1 MLSIGALSLGSTSCQ
16 PYSIYYDYQ
25 ARPRHGQVGQWPRAS
40 FLRWH
45 NELQELH
52 LALEEAKVDIVGLW
66 ALKFLIDKDELPKR
80 LVKSMYVSYLAGCFW
95 SVRFG
100 LEEAHG
106 LLPEKVNWL
115 FEKGGFVLHPDE
127 TFSVDF
133 DKVQVLNTISMLI
146 AYVGDIILY
155 AFELVQF
162 FQKLVGFML
171 IAQMNFLKTLCS
183 TLLITNY
190 PCKLWEATISNA
202 PSMVP
207 QLLAYFPSLVD
218 ILERSFDHLK
228 LRIIIKPK
236 PCIGV
241 RPLCNAQQVKLM
253 EERNMKP
260 LDSNLAA
267 LKMQ

>member
-1 MLSIGALSLGSTSCQ
+1 MLSIRALSLGSTSCQ

-25 ARPRHGQVGQWPRAS
+25 ARPRAWAGWAMAEGIIPE
-40 FLRWH
+40 
-45 NELQELH
+45 ELQELH

-80 LVKSMYVSYLAGCFW
+80 LVKSMYVSYLAGCLR

-106 LLPEKVNWL
+106 KGQLQFNWL

-127 TFSVDF
+127 TFYVDF

-162 FQKLVGFML
+162 FQKSWEESSSESLL
-171 IAQMNFLKTLCS
+171 QIQLLTALKNFVVALG

-228 LRIIIKPK
+228 R
-236 PCIGV
+236 
-241 RPLCNAQQVKLM
+241 
-253 EERNMKP
+253 
-260 LDSNLAA
+260 S
-267 LKMQ
+267 

>member
-25 ARPRHGQVGQWPRAS
+25 AQPRA
-40 FLRWH
+40 WAGWAMAEGIIPE
-45 NELQELH
+45 ELQELH

-80 LVKSMYVSYLAGCFW
+80 LVKSMYVSYLAGCFR

-106 LLPEKVNWL
+106 KGQLQFNWL

-162 FQKLVGFML
+162 FQKLHLG
-171 IAQMNFLKTLCS
+171 TSPLCEYNV
-183 TLLITNY
+183 LLHVLVSGLHVNSSD
-190 PCKLWEATISNA
+190 E
-202 PSMVP
+202 
-207 QLLAYFPSLVD
+207 LLED
-218 ILERSFDHLK
+218 IMQ

-236 PCIGV
+236 PCVGV